1 MLSESTS
8 YNGINGSFETI
19 IANYTFSSLTNS
31 PIYIN
36 LADDFFAPTSTVSSD
51 QYRVLTRTGIESTT
65 QEMPEL
71 VGINT
76 MNLQFIQLGKIG
88 ESVHPLDSALMP
100 TDHEII
106 NNFGDGSLTIGL
118 NFAEPLDGNTRLIL
132 SIAVPGVQLASIP
145 EPSTTLLLLA
155 GAAVLLAM
163 HRKKVAANLPFK
175 LRPNGVPLF
184 AFTDDITLARQLR
197 LVWGVEPMVM
207 KFSVDPEQNVQEA
220 IRQLRVNGWVHR
232 NDNLVIATNVIV
244 GDRIVDSLQLR
255 HVQ

>member
-1 MLSESTS
+1 MLDSSVHIGTPVIGHYSFDTLTQGTPFPGSGGGMLSESTS

-19 IANYTFSSLTNS
+19 IGNYTFSSLTNS

-145 EPSTTLLLLA
+145 EPSTSVLLLA
-155 GAAVLLAM
+155 GAAVLLAL

-175 LRPNGVPLF
+175 LRPNGVP
-184 AFTDDITLARQLR
+184 A
-197 LVWGVEPMVM
+197 
-207 KFSVDPEQNVQEA
+207 
-220 IRQLRVNGWVHR
+220 
-232 NDNLVIATNVIV
+232 
-244 GDRIVDSLQLR
+244 
-255 HVQ
+255 